1 MSEMIDVLELE
12 PEFWREEAACADRP
26 EVDFFAPPDRRE
38 EVARAKAICAACPVA
53 DVCLAFA
60 IETNQP
66 DGIWGGYTAKER
78 SRLRRRW
85 LEDLR
90 RAS

>member
-1 MSEMIDVLELE
+1 MIELLDLE
-12 PEFWREEAACADRP
+12 PEFWREGAACADRQD
-26 EVDFFAPPDRRE
+26 VDFFPAPDRVGE
-38 EVARAKAICAACPVA
+38 IARAKALCGGCPVL
-53 DVCLAFA
+53 DDCLAFA

-66 DGIWGGYTAKER
+66 DGIWGGFTAKER
-78 SRLRRRW
+78 VRLRRRW

>member
-1 MSEMIDVLELE
+1 MIDLLELE
-12 PEFWREEAACADRP
+12 PGFWREGAACIDRP
-26 EVDFFAPPDRRE
+26 EVDFFADSQA
-38 EVARAKAICAACPVA
+38 EVARARAVCASCPVLE
-53 DVCLAFA
+53 DCLGFA

-66 DGIWGGYTAKER
+66 DGIWGGHTAKER
-78 SRLRRRW
+78 TRLRRRW

>member
-1 MSEMIDVLELE
+1 MRPVFEIE
-12 PEFWREEAACADRP
+12 PEFWREGAVCVAHP
-26 EVDFFAPPDRRE
+26 EVDFFTDDASQ
-38 EVARAKAICAACPVA
+38 VARAKALCDACPVQ
-53 DVCLAFA
+53 DECLIFA

-78 SRLRRRW
+78 VKLRRRW
-85 LEDLR
+85 LEEFR

>member
-1 MSEMIDVLELE
+1 MIELLDLE
-12 PEFWREEAACADRP
+12 PEFWREGAACVDRP
-26 EVDFFAPPDRRE
+26 EVDFFAASYGSVETD
-38 EVARAKAICAACPVA
+38 RAKAICASCPVA
-53 DVCLAFA
+53 DECLVFA

-66 DGIWGGYTAKER
+66 DGIWGGHTTKER
-78 SRLRRRW
+78 IKIRRRW

>member
-1 MSEMIDVLELE
+1 MMELLDLE
-12 PEFWREEAACADRP
+12 PEFWREGAACASHP
-26 EVDFFAPPDRRE
+26 EIDFFASPDSASQ
-38 EVARAKAICAACPVA
+38 VIRAKAVCMQCPVL
-53 DVCLAFA
+53 DDCLGFA

-78 SRLRRRW
+78 SKIRRQW
-85 LEDLR
+85 LDDVR

>member
-1 MSEMIDVLELE
+1 MIELLELE
-12 PEFWREEAACADRP
+12 SEFWREGAACADRP
-26 EVDFFAPPDRRE
+26 EVDFFAAPDRPAE
-38 EVARAKAICAACPVA
+38 IARAKAICASCPVA
-53 DVCLAFA
+53 DDCLGFA

-66 DGIWGGYTAKER
+66 DGIWGGYTSKER
-78 SRLRRRW
+78 ITLRRRW